1 MGKKGHLGPCKMP
14 FNMNKTI
21 GDNHSKNIYCKFI
34 DSLKDMLRH
43 LQWCTSKQFSI
54 VFAALKNDLLK
65 KKSHEVNFEDLRSG
79 NCKKALLTANN

>member
-43 LQWCTSKQFSI
+43 LQ
-54 VFAALKNDLLK
+54 
-65 KKSHEVNFEDLRSG
+65 
-79 NCKKALLTANN
+79 